1 MLYSERTRLLRENL
15 HTNEELGGEGGGS
28 SWMSKEE
35 EGFKGDSKST
45 SRKI

>member
-15 HTNEELGGEGGGS
+15 HTNEELGGGDGGS
-28 SWMSKEE
+28 SWLSKEE

-45 SRKI
+45 SRTI